1 LSVASKESA
10 GFYLGTARR
19 KLDGA
24 RSALEN
30 GFFEDASSRAYYA
43 AFHAATAA
51 LATRGFSYSS
61 HGQVIG
67 AFNREFV
74 HSGTLPPDAFA
85 KLQRLFAD
93 RQVGDYS
100 ASRTISRETA
110 ERGIK
115 DAEWLIEAITDLGEN
130 NQSSGRR

>member
-1 LSVASKESA
+1 MTDSIEASAASCLDA
-10 GFYLGTARR
+10 ARR
-19 KLDGA
+19 KLEGA
-24 RSALEN
+24 RSALDN

-51 LATRGFSYSS
+51 LASRGLSYSS

-74 HSGTLPPDAFA
+74 HSSLLPPEAFA
-85 KLQRLFAD
+85 MLQRLFAD

-100 ASRTISRETA
+100 ASRAISRETA
-110 ERGIK
+110 ERGIA
-115 DAEWLIEAITDLGEN
+115 DAAWILDAVRALL
-130 NQSSGRR
+130 SSGG